1 MWRES
6 LSLGSA
12 HADNLILRVCLFP
25 LSPLVCSSDPGA
37 SAAVFL
43 VSLRVEDT
51 PRDRTRQSRSNAVLS
66 LLSVQ
71 WMAACW
77 TKRVICCSCFFLL
90 LLSLLAPPRGKCVR
104 SSSTPSAC
112 LAPRPPLLSRDLLC
126 VSASPP
132 LDTPRVSRL
141 CSSTSTA
148 KLLFSPRCFSPR
160 CASPR
165 LFFPLASLP
174 SPPPAFLSTPSLP
187 PLRSSQSPSL
197 RLRPCLSFSLS
208 ALPSDCLLP
217 PLSPRPAKQ
226 SDVGIPP
233 AAKPATREAMRVF
246 FLCSSTRF
254 TRVRSVCG
262 SEAFAFSSLSVS
274 PLFSP
279 RAFPALVAPFAP
291 LSAAASPSS
300 STRFPAL
307 QTQTMTSHAKS
318 PQRCLGR
325 PAPADLPLGLD
336 PFCFRQFDDP
346 AYGGSR
352 ISGVTKEEFLERV
365 NELVT
370 RDAGIEFFQGYAP
383 FCRHLYIPN
392 FVGALPGSLPIT
404 ADNEHLLR
412 SGYIARRPNELPVL
426 TRWFPMSYAKD
437 ALKPAAFLDL
447 ILYSREQI
455 AKEGAAESGTPV
467 VIDPNAPA
475 WSIIAVKA
483 QNEKYS
489 LPMAPITMLRNT
501 LIEEG
506 GSGVALD
513 REAYQASVAYW
524 KTHAV
529 VMDKESSLE

>member
-1 MWRES
+1 
-6 LSLGSA
+6 
-12 HADNLILRVCLFP
+12 
-25 LSPLVCSSDPGA
+25 
-37 SAAVFL
+37 
-43 VSLRVEDT
+43 
-51 PRDRTRQSRSNAVLS
+51 
-66 LLSVQ
+66 
-71 WMAACW
+71 MAALW
-77 TKRVICCSCFFLL
+77 TTRVICFSCFFLL
-90 LLSLLAPPRGKCVR
+90 FVSLSAPTQGESVR
-104 SSSTPSAC
+104 SSSTPVS
-112 LAPRPPLLSRDLLC
+112 LAPRPLFRNPDLLRA
-126 VSASPP
+126 SASPP
-132 LDTPRVSRL
+132 VETLRVSRL
-141 CSSTSTA
+141 CTSTTTA
-148 KLLFSPRCFSPR
+148 NLLLSARCFSPR

-165 LFFPLASLP
+165 LSFPLASLP
-174 SPPPAFLSTPSLP
+174 SSLASLTTPSRPL
-187 PLRSSQSPSL
+187 LRSLQSSSSRPRLCPS
-197 RLRPCLSFSLS
+197 SSLS
-208 ALPSDCLLP
+208 ARLSDCLLL
-217 PLSPRPAKQ
+217 PLLLPRPASKG
-226 SDVGIPP
+226 DACVAPVT
-233 AAKPATREAMRVF
+233 KPTTREAMRLF
-246 FLCSSTRF
+246 SPFPRLPHL
-254 TRVRSVCG
+254 RSVCG
-262 SEAFAFSSLSVS
+262 SESFAFFCSLCVS
-274 PLFSP
+274 PSLFSP
-279 RAFPALVAPFAP
+279 PPFRAFVAP
-291 LSAAASPSS
+291 LSPLSPAASPSS
-300 STRFPAL
+300 SPFFSGV
-307 QTQTMTSHAKS
+307 QTQKMTSKPES

-336 PFCFRQFDDP
+336 PFCYRQFDDP

-352 ISGVTKEEFLERV
+352 ISGVTKEEFLEKV

-437 ALKPAAFLDL
+437 ALMPAAFLDL

-455 AKEGAAESGTPV
+455 AKETAAESNTAV

-513 REAYQASVAYW
+513 REAYKASVAYW
-524 KTHAV
+524 KTHAI